1 MKVQTCVVGAGV
13 VGLAVGR
20 ALARAGREVV
30 IIEKEYAIGMVTSSR
45 NSEVVHAGIY
55 YPQGSLKARLCV
67 EGRRLM
73 YAYCE
78 SHGVAYKRCGKI
90 LVATD
95 ASQIPKLD
103 EIESKAA
110 SNGVEGISRLSSD
123 DIRALEPSVSSVGG
137 ILSDTTGVV
146 DSYGL
151 MLGYQGDAEDA
162 GAFIAFNTPVI
173 GGEASGNKVV
183 LETGG
188 DMPGRITCNVVIN
201 TGGLGALSLA
211 ERIVCRE
218 IVDLPKACFA
228 KGNYYKLVG
237 QSTPFQHLIYPV
249 PAPNT
254 TGLGVHATV
263 DIGGQCRFGPDVE
276 WVTDANQYA
285 VAPERSPAFYGAV
298 REYWPGLKD
307 GALVPDY
314 SGIRPKLSGP
324 GEPAVDFHFLKP
336 DEHGGPR
343 GLYHLLGIESP
354 GLTSSL
360 ALGELVCETVLR
372 DHPY

>member
-13 VGLAVGR
+13 VGLSVGR

-30 IIEKEYAIGMVTSSR
+30 IIEKEYAIGMATSSR

-55 YPQGSLKARLCV
+55 YPQNSLKARLCV
-67 EGRRLM
+67 EGRRLL
-73 YAYCE
+73 YDYCE
-78 SHGVAYKRCGKI
+78 SHGVAYKQCGKI
-90 LVATD
+90 LVATK
-95 ASQIPKLD
+95 ASQILKLD
-103 EIESKAA
+103 EIESRAA
-110 SNGVEGISRLSSD
+110 LNGVEGISRLSSD
-123 DIRALEPSVSSVGG
+123 DIHALEPSVTSVGG

-173 GGEASGNKVV
+173 GGEASGDKVV

-188 DMPGRITCNVVIN
+188 DMPGSITCNVVIN

-211 ERIVCRE
+211 ERIICRE
-218 IVDLPKACFA
+218 TVELPRAYFA

-237 QSTPFQHLIYPV
+237 QPTPFQHLIYPV
-249 PAPNT
+249 PASNT
-254 TGLGVHATV
+254 AGLGVHATV

-276 WVTDANQYA
+276 WVTEANHYD
-285 VAPERSPAFYGAV
+285 VDPKRSQAFYDAV

-324 GEPAVDFHFLKP
+324 GEPVVDFHFLKP

-360 ALGELVCETVLR
+360 ALGELVCKTVLC